1 MTRKCS
7 SLYQDSML
15 LLYHWK
21 STRVL
26 WPRHGFYVY
35 KSLKWKNTSSFPYLY
50 LQANQMTLLHTV
62 CITHRN
68 PLSVGNWK
76 SSSSPTWIGKA
87 TRVTMACSCL
97 AGKVRLKWLST
108 RCPPASSCW
117 KVQKC
122 SGWISWFFSIAFSM
136 GWAISL
142 KSIGLTFS
150 HVSTIKCWVKTFP
163 ACSEL
168 TCVMK
173 WITRGEDHPEY
184 CCGLRY
190 YFSN

>member
-1 MTRKCS
+1 MKNKEW
-7 SLYQDSML
+7 LGNVPL
-15 LLYHWK
+15 
-21 STRVL
+21 STRTVCFCFIIENPL
-26 WPRHGFYVY
+26 GFYDQGMASMSISHWNGKLHLPFLICTFRQIRWPCY
-35 KSLKWKNTSSFPYLY
+35 T
-50 LQANQMTLLHTV
+50 HTV

-76 SSSSPTWIGKA
+76 LSSSPTWIGKA
-87 TRVTMACSCL
+87 TRVTMACTCL
-97 AGKVRLKWLST
+97 AGKVRLKWPST
-108 RCPPASSCW
+108 CSLPASSCW

-150 HVSTIKCWVKTFP
+150 QVGMIKCWVKTFP
-163 ACSEL
+163 AYSEL

-173 WITRGEDHPEY
+173 WITRGEDHSE
-184 CCGLRY
+184 
-190 YFSN
+190 